1 MKKTFEKNCGIA
13 LLIFILLLLITMV
26 LHPAGGNIAYL
37 IRHSKWI
44 IVIHSVALLSI
55 PFGWLGFWGFSR
67 KLGIADFYSM
77 LGFAFL
83 SVTMMAVL
91 FAATANGLVLPLFLQ
106 HYADAAET
114 VIDSALPVVRYNFT
128 VNKAF
133 DYVYTSTYG
142 MAVLCW
148 SVAIL
153 RSGRLPRWIGIT
165 GILLFLTMLFT
176 LLSGLAVN
184 SLQGL
189 RISMAG
195 FITWSLIVAIS
206 MLQNK
211 AGIEDIY
218 PAQKA
223 G

>member
-1 MKKTFEKNCGIA
+1 MKNTFEKNCGIA
-13 LLIFILLLLITMV
+13 LLIFILLLLATMV

-37 IRHSKWI
+37 IHHSQWI
-44 IVIHSVALLSI
+44 IITHSIALFSI
-55 PFGWLGFWGFSR
+55 PFGWLGFWGLSR
-67 KLGIADFYSM
+67 KLGITDFYAM

-83 SVTMMAVL
+83 SVTMTAVL
-91 FAATANGLVLPLFLQ
+91 FAATANGLVLPLFLE
-106 HYADAAET
+106 HYGDAET
-114 VIDSALPVVRYNFT
+114 VMNSALPVVRYNFT

-133 DYVYTSTYG
+133 DYTYTSAYG
-142 MAVLCW
+142 MAILCW

-153 RSGRLPRWIGIT
+153 RSGLLPRWIGVT
-165 GILLFLTMLFT
+165 GILLFLMVLIM

-189 RISMAG
+189 RISAAG
-195 FITWSLIVAIS
+195 FIAWSLIVAVS
-206 MLQNK
+206 MLRNNNNIQ
-211 AGIEDIY
+211 APY